1 MNYTKGDWVVDY
13 RGSIGH
19 IKSVTEGSKP
29 GVTPTPTVCRYDS
42 MAISISED
50 EKKANANLISA
61 TPDLYECLI
70 VAKSLGLTTIGHDSG
85 LSHKEFCRMADSA
98 IAKAEGREV

>member
-61 TPDLYECLI
+61 APDLYE
-70 VAKSLGLTTIGHDSG
+70 SLKAVTKTNKITPELWNQIH
-85 LSHKEFCRMADSA
+85 CA
-98 IAKAEGREV
+98 ILKAEGREV